1 MYIIYILLIILH
13 FFLHTNLHTKHE
25 FTRYCV
31 NLSLTFLLYQLHHSR
46 MCSASA
52 TAAALALLPDPVFA
66 CDYLD
71 LCVYSFSRDDDDADD
86 DDAAAMAL
94 ALLPRL

>member
-1 MYIIYILLIILH
+1 
-13 FFLHTNLHTKHE
+13 
-25 FTRYCV
+25 
-31 NLSLTFLLYQLHHSR
+31 

-71 LCVYSFSRDDDDADD
+71 LCVYSYIYDDDADD

>member
-1 MYIIYILLIILH
+1 
-13 FFLHTNLHTKHE
+13 
-25 FTRYCV
+25 
-31 NLSLTFLLYQLHHSR
+31 

-52 TAAALALLPDPVFA
+52 TAAALALLPDTVFA

>member
-1 MYIIYILLIILH
+1 
-13 FFLHTNLHTKHE
+13 
-25 FTRYCV
+25 
-31 NLSLTFLLYQLHHSR
+31 

-71 LCVYSFSRDDDDADD
+71 LCVYSYIYDD
-86 DDAAAMAL
+86 DDAADDMPQLWHSLYCRACNAL
-94 ALLPRL
+94 NPA

>member
-1 MYIIYILLIILH
+1 MPG
-13 FFLHTNLHTKHE
+13 
-25 FTRYCV
+25 
-31 NLSLTFLLYQLHHSR
+31 
-46 MCSASA
+46 ASA
-52 TAAALALLPDPVFA
+52 CATAPAFLPDPVFA

>member
-1 MYIIYILLIILH
+1 MPGA
-13 FFLHTNLHTKHE
+13 F
-25 FTRYCV
+25 
-31 NLSLTFLLYQLHHSR
+31 
-46 MCSASA
+46 A
-52 TAAALALLPDPVFA
+52 TATALALLPDRCFA

-71 LCVYSFSRDDDDADD
+71 LCVYSYIYDDDDADD